1 MRRPSGYQG
10 PRLTTSNYR
19 LEVTTGSNSDSRL
32 ETGQVFVNIKGDR
45 GQTGERQE
53 MLKTAGLGRDST
65 ANN

>member
-19 LEVTTGSNSDSRL
+19 LELTTGSNSDSRL

-45 GQTGERQE
+45 GQTGERGWKYLRQRNWSGT
-53 MLKTAGLGRDST
+53 ML
-65 ANN
+65 